1 MLKVLI
7 GFALL
12 LAAGVVEWQLHRR
25 RLNQVAVRVLV
36 NGTRGK
42 TSVTRMLAGALRAA
56 GLTVYAKST
65 GSEATVILPDGSE
78 EQLVRRRGPR
88 LTEQIAFFRRAAKA
102 GAQAAVVECM
112 AVLPESQRV
121 MATKLVRPTL
131 VLITNAR
138 VDHIAEM
145 GATEA
150 DTVRSLS
157 FSIPKGARV
166 IAADSRFAAYAPVEA
181 PDPALPEGALTGFD
195 YPVYAEN
202 VALVLAAAKALG
214 VDSDTALRGMRAAA
228 PDVGMAG
235 PFQKGETLIINAFAA
250 NDLISTRQVYRQ
262 ARAEHGDLP
271 VRVLYN
277 NRSDREYR
285 LREFVPLM
293 KEMKSAGACLSVIGD
308 HPGKVL
314 KYYQRRA
321 GIAAGPKQVE
331 EVLKGRSLVLLM
343 GNIKGAGRQL
353 IEGLRAEART

>member
-12 LAAGVVEWQLHRR
+12 TAAAVVEWLLHRR

-42 TSVTRMLAGALRAA
+42 TSVTRMLAGALRAS
-56 GLTVYAKST
+56 GLKVYAKST
-65 GSEATVILPDGSE
+65 GSEAVVILPDGSE
-78 EQLVRRRGPR
+78 EALARRRGPR

-102 GAQAAVVECM
+102 GAEAAVVECM

-121 MATKLVRPTL
+121 MAQKLVRPTL

-145 GATEA
+145 GPTEA

-157 FSIPKGARV
+157 FSIPRGAKV
-166 IAADSRFAAYAPVEA
+166 ITADARFAQYAPVEA
-181 PDPALPEGALTGFD
+181 PDPTLPQGALEGFS

-202 VALVLAAAKALG
+202 VALVLAAAAALG
-214 VDSDTALRGMRAAA
+214 VDADTALRGMRVAA

-235 PFQKGETLIINAFAA
+235 PFHKGEALVINAFAA
-250 NDLISTRQVYRQ
+250 NDLVSTRQMYRE
-262 ARAEHGDLP
+262 ARAGYADLP

-277 NRSDREYR
+277 NRADREYR

-293 KEMKSAGACLSVIGD
+293 KEMHSAGACLSVIGD

-321 GIAAGPKQVE
+321 GIAAGPKQVD
-331 EVLKGRSLVLLM
+331 EVLEGRALVLLM
-343 GNIKGAGRQL
+343 GNIKGAGRQV
-353 IEGLRAEART
+353 IEGLRAEANA